1 MKKIEFN
8 KTSVARLE
16 TCSESIVNVINEA
29 AENSPV
35 NFDIVSG
42 AITIGELKQL
52 FKKRKSSVNP
62 DTFIDAV
69 LATKTRY
76 KKELYAKVPNLLE
89 KKKDKSR
96 GISINCPGGSNDQL
110 NMVIGNILGTA
121 NRVLKEERL
130 VLRGIVDRTASFELI
145 SE

>member
-8 KTSVARLE
+8 KVSEARLE
-16 TCSESIVNVINEA
+16 TCSESVVKVVKEA
-29 AENSPV
+29 AECSPV
-35 NFDIVSG
+35 EFDIVSG
-42 AITIGELKQL
+42 AITIDELRQL
-52 FKKRKSSVNP
+52 FKKKKSPYNP
-62 DTFIDAV
+62 DKYVDAV

-96 GISINCPGGSNDQL
+96 GFSINCPGGNNDTL
-110 NMVIGNILGTA
+110 CMAVGHILGTA
-121 NRVLKEERL
+121 NRVLEEGCL
-130 VLRGIVDRTASFELI
+130 VFKGIVDKSASFELI